1 MADPEGAQ
9 CMEPLLER
17 MPSKI
22 VPELSVYN
30 SRSGSSVQ
38 SGRRKKLC
46 PDQWGCKSLPP
57 LNVQTKAFT
66 ESDFVMEVWC

>member
-1 MADPEGAQ
+1 MADPARGGSV
-9 CMEPLLER
+9 EPLLER

-30 SRSGSSVQ
+30 SRSGASVQ
-38 SGRRKKLC
+38 LGKRKKLR

-66 ESDFVMEVWC
+66 ASDFVMEV